1 MIQKKLENIIKN
13 KSLYTFETP
22 FRHYIIDGLF
32 EDEILKS
39 INNPEYLQSIKGQI
53 SSFDN
58 DLEKKIGISH
68 IEEQN
73 GNVHKILTY
82 LNSEEFVDFL
92 YELTGI
98 DDLIVDEKF
107 NGGGI
112 HLIPKGGRLGVHV
125 DFSRA
130 IFDNT
135 KYRRLNVL
143 LYLNEGWKDEWEGAL
158 ELWDNRPKD
167 GGKCIKKVF
176 PIFNRIIIFGTAK
189 NSWHGHPTP
198 LNCPDGELRKSL
210 ATYYYSSNPGDDLDE
225 HSTIF

>member
-1 MIQKKLENIIKN
+1 MLKKQLNTILQN
-13 KSLYTFETP
+13 KSLYTFDSP

-32 EDEILKS
+32 DDDILKT
-39 INNPEYLQSIKGQI
+39 INNPEYLQSVKGNI

-68 IEEQN
+68 INEQD
-73 GNVHKILTY
+73 GDVYRILHY
-82 LNSEEFVDFL
+82 LNSEEFVNFL
-92 YELTGI
+92 ETLTGI
-98 DDLIVDEKF
+98 EGLIVDNDF

-112 HLIPKGGRLGVHV
+112 HLIPRGGKLGVHI

-130 IFDNT
+130 IFDNS

-143 LYLNEGWKDEWEGAL
+143 LYLNENWKDEWEGAL

-167 GGKCIKKVF
+167 GGNCVKKVF

-198 LNCPDGELRKSL
+198 LNCPEGEFRKSL
-210 ATYYYSSNPGDDLDE
+210 ATYYYSSNPGDDLDD
-225 HSTIF
+225 HSTVY